1 MRIDFSEFRAAYLA
15 EVDEHISA
23 AHQRLEA
30 VTFARRENRS
40 QGRDLRELMR
50 LLHTIKGLSSMVGVD
65 AVVDI
70 AHEMESV
77 VRNADQGGSR
87 LADDAID
94 ALVAALRAIEQRVAS
109 LAKNEPIEPASPKLL
124 ESLTSLVRRPVSA
137 APAPVALE
145 GDPEIVGRL
154 AASEREQLLAAAA
167 GGRRALRIDFA
178 PSPRKADAG
187 ISISSVRERIAK
199 LGELVKV
206 VPIAAPA
213 SDRAPS
219 GLMFVLFVITDA
231 NDDELAKAVG
241 GEAEDISS
249 LVAPTTTE
257 SAPVSELT
265 PLSTEVEHDES
276 LDTRRAGF
284 LRVDVA
290 RVDDTIE
297 KLGTLI
303 VTRSRLANAVARL
316 RAAGSDTRELDGVV
330 LDLSRQLRD
339 LRGAILSVR
348 MLPLATVLDRL
359 PLVVRGLQ
367 RTSGKRIRLAIEAGN
382 AELDKTVAEKLF
394 PAFVQLVRNAV
405 DHGIEVP
412 ATRVQAGK
420 REEGT
425 IRITAAALG
434 NRFVEVRVADD
445 GAGIDATAI
454 ATREH
459 LAEPP
464 KTPAAMLD
472 ILCRPGFSTRAAA
485 DQSSGRGVGMDIV
498 KRTIESLGGT
508 LTLETERGAG
518 TTFVAQVPLTIAV
531 VDAFTVSCGGRR
543 FAVPVPGVAEIV
555 EVDPSTMT
563 KSPTQLVRDGSRA
576 RGDVR
581 MFARRGETLALVDL
595 ATVLGIDAGAAST
608 ARQAFVVRRS
618 TGEAVAFAIDRVTG
632 QQETVVRPIDD
643 PLVTS
648 TGVAGSTDLGDG
660 EPTLVLDL
668 VALSSTLGATP

>member
-1 MRIDFSEFRAAYLA
+1 MRVDFSEFRAAYLA

-30 VTFARRENRS
+30 IATARREDRP
-40 QGRDLRELMR
+40 QGRELRELMR

-70 AHEMESV
+70 SHEMEGV
-77 VRNADQGGSR
+77 VRGADQSGAR

-94 ALVAALRAIEQRVAS
+94 ALVTALRAIEQRVGA
-109 LAKNEPIEPASPKLL
+109 LAKNEAVEPASANLL
-124 ESLTSLVRRPVSA
+124 KSLASIVSRRSA
-137 APAPVALE
+137 IAPVVVELE

-154 AASEREQLLAAAA
+154 TPSEREQLVSAGAA
-167 GGRRALRIDFA
+167 GRRALRIDFA

-187 ISISSVRERIAK
+187 ISISTVRERLAK

-206 VPIAAPA
+206 MPIAAPA
-213 SDRAPS
+213 SERAPS
-219 GLMFVLFVITDA
+219 GLLFVLFVITDA
-231 NDDELAKAVG
+231 GDNELANAVG
-241 GEAEDISS
+241 GTGDDITA
-249 LVAPTTTE
+249 LVAVKE
-257 SAPVSELT
+257 SALIAEAAPPSIEI
-265 PLSTEVEHDES
+265 EHDES

-316 RAAGSDTRELDGVV
+316 RTAGADTRELDGVLV
-330 LDLSRQLRD
+330 DLSRQLRD

-348 MLPLATVLDRL
+348 MVPLATVLDRL

-367 RTSGKRIRLAIEAGN
+367 RTTGKKVRLSVEAGT

-405 DHGIEVP
+405 DHGIEAP
-412 ATRVQAGK
+412 SDRTAAGK
-420 REEGT
+420 REEGL
-425 IRITAAALG
+425 IRITAVALG
-434 NRFVEVRVADD
+434 NRFVEVRVMDD
-445 GAGIDATAI
+445 GAGIDAAAI
-454 ATREH
+454 AKREH
-459 LAEPP
+459 LAEGPRA
-464 KTPAAMLD
+464 PAAILD
-472 ILCRPGFSTRAAA
+472 ILCRPGFSTRDSA

-498 KRTIESLGGT
+498 KRTIESLGGM
-508 LTLETERGAG
+508 LTLETERGRG
-518 TTFVAQVPLTIAV
+518 TTFIARVPLTIAV

-555 EVDPSTMT
+555 EVDPASMA
-563 KSPTQLVRDGSRA
+563 KSPTRLVRDGARA
-576 RGDVR
+576 TGDVR
-581 MFARRGETLALVDL
+581 VFARRGETLALVDL
-595 ATVLGIDAGAAST
+595 ATMLGIDTTGKAST

-643 PLVTS
+643 PLVAS

-668 VALSSTLGATP
+668 VALSSSLGAIS

>member
-30 VTFARRENRS
+30 IASASREDRT
-40 QGRDLRELMR
+40 QGKELRELMR

-77 VRNADQGGSR
+77 VRSADQSGAR
-87 LADDAID
+87 FADDAID

-109 LAKNEPIEPASPKLL
+109 LAKNEPVEPASPNLL
-124 ESLTSLVRRPVSA
+124 KSLTSIVSSGASSA
-137 APAPVALE
+137 AHPLAELE
-145 GDPEIVGRL
+145 GDPEILGRL
-154 AASEREQLLAAAA
+154 APSEREQLLGASAA
-167 GGRRALRIDFA
+167 GHRALRIDFA

-187 ISISSVRERIAK
+187 ISISTVRERLAK

-206 VPIAAPA
+206 MPIATPA

-219 GLMFVLFVITDA
+219 GLLFVLFVISSAT
-231 NDDELAKAVG
+231 DDELANVVG
-241 GEAEDISS
+241 GTSDDITS
-249 LVAPTTTE
+249 LIAPKDVE
-257 SAPVSELT
+257 
-265 PLSTEVEHDES
+265 PLSEAAPASTELDHDES

-284 LRVDVA
+284 LRVDVV

-297 KLGTLI
+297 KLGSLI
-303 VTRSRLANAVARL
+303 VTRSRLSNAVGRL
-316 RAAGSDTRELDGVV
+316 RAAGADTRELDAVV
-330 LDLSRQLRD
+330 IDLSRQLRD

-348 MLPLATVLDRL
+348 MVPLVTVLDRL

-367 RTSGKRIRLAIEAGN
+367 RTTGKKVRLAIEAGN
-382 AELDKTVAEKLF
+382 AELDKTVAERLF

-405 DHGIEVP
+405 DHGIEAP
-412 ATRVQAGK
+412 AVRASAGK
-420 REEGT
+420 REEG
-425 IRITAAALG
+425 RIVISAAALG

-445 GAGIDATAI
+445 GDGIDAEAI
-454 ATREH
+454 AAREH

-464 KTPAAMLD
+464 RTPAAMLD

-508 LTLETERGAG
+508 LALETERGRG
-518 TTFVAQVPLTIAV
+518 TTFIARVPVTIAV

-543 FAVPVPGVAEIV
+543 FAIPVPAVAEIV
-555 EVDPSTMT
+555 EVDPASMA
-563 KSPTQLVRDGSRA
+563 KSPTSLVREGARA
-576 RGDVR
+576 AGDVR
-581 MFARRGETLALVDL
+581 VFARRGETLALVDL
-595 ATVLGIDAGAAST
+595 ATVLGIEKAAEAPA
-608 ARQAFVVRRS
+608 ARQAFIVRRS
-618 TGEAVAFAIDRVTG
+618 TGEAMAFAIDRVTG
-632 QQETVVRPIDD
+632 QQEAVVRPIDD

-648 TGVAGSTDLGDG
+648 TGVSGSTDLGDG

-668 VALSSTLGATP
+668 VALSSSLGATP